1 MQEIVFISIIFLIIA
16 QVIGLL
22 VYYSKRNKYSKSA
35 QNTAIFLPPCLFTL
49 LTIISVVLYLFI
61 KWKAGEINLVLGSNW
76 DRELFL
82 IGAYTLGGFI
92 LNIFLS
98 ISIQMGILLFS
109 PPQYKSSRNRHRS
122 KNSKS
127 ELSK

>member
-1 MQEIVFISIIFLIIA
+1 MQEIVFISIIVLIIA
-16 QVIGLL
+16 QAIGLL
-22 VYYSKRNKYSKSA
+22 VYYSKRNKYSKSS
-35 QNTAIFLPPCLFTL
+35 QNTAIFLPSCLFTL
-49 LTIISVVLYLFI
+49 LTLISLALYVFI
-61 KWKAGEINLVLGSNW
+61 KWQAGEIALVLESNW

-98 ISIQMGILLFS
+98 ISSQIGILLFS

-122 KNSKS
+122 KNS
-127 ELSK
+127 

>member
-35 QNTAIFLPPCLFTL
+35 QNTAIFLPPCFFTL
-49 LTIISVVLYLFI
+49 LTIISLALYVFI
-61 KWKAGEINLVLGSNW
+61 KWKAGEINLVLKGNG

-82 IGAYTLGGFI
+82 IGAYTLAGFI

-109 PPQYKSSRNRHRS
+109 PPQYKPSRNRLRS
-122 KNSKS
+122 KNS
-127 ELSK
+127 